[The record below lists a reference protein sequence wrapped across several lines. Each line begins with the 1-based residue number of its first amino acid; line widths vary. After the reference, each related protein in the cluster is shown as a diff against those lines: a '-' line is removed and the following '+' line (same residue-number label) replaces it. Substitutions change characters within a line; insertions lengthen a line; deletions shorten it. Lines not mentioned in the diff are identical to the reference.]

1 MSEASGVDAAWIEAT
16 LLELARADT
25 TVPQGRTEVEEGDP
39 RIAHYV
45 LDVVAPL
52 VEKLGPTS
60 LEFTPAHDLVAVF
73 RGRASGPCLLLMGY
87 AVAQHANLMDRAL
100 WGTRGPGDR
109 YGVDGDCVF
118 GPGTSQNKGPL
129 AAALGALRAVLA
141 AGGLRAGTLIL
152 AVNTEGRSSHDG
164 SRRVFDVLKRLGLR
178 PDAAILAFGTSNRI
192 SLGNRGRIDVYV
204 TIRGQVAHSS
214 QPHRGKN
221 VIVGAAEAVQRL
233 GRLRLGAQ
241 HPILG
246 PEQLTV
252 NQLVCSPVAPHTIPD
267 TARLV
272 IDRRLVPGGTDPERA
287 VAEIRATLAD
297 LLPFEVEVEPGAL
310 HLPAL
315 VDPDS
320 RIVTVLRR
328 AGELA
333 LGRPFETIHIP
344 NTFDAGYACAQGT
357 PAVMLGPA
365 SRAESRYGADVTG
378 VELVS
383 LHDVVKAGRVYAT
396 ALPLFISER

>member
-1 MSEASGVDAAWIEAT
+1 MSEVDAAWVEAT
-16 LLELARADT
+16 LLELARVDT
-25 TVPQGRTEVEEGDP
+25 TVPAGRTEVEDGDP
-39 RIAHYV
+39 RIGHYV
-45 LDVVAPL
+45 RDVVAPI
-52 VEKLGPTS
+52 VEKLGPAS
-60 LEFTPAHDLVAVF
+60 LDFTAAHDLIAVF
-73 RGRASGPCLLLMGY
+73 RGRAPGPCLLLMGY

-141 AGGLRAGTLIL
+141 AGRRPAGTVVL
-152 AVNTEGRSSHDG
+152 AVNTEGRSSHGG
-164 SRRVFDVLKRLGLR
+164 SRRVFDVLTRLGLR
-178 PDAAILAFGTSNRI
+178 PDAAVLAFGTANRI
-192 SLGNRGRIDVYV
+192 SLGNRGRIDVCV
-204 TIRGQVAHSS
+204 SIRGQVAHSS
-214 QPHRGKN
+214 QPSRGKN

-233 GRLRLGAQ
+233 GRLSLGAE

-252 NQLVCSPVAPHTIPD
+252 YQLVCSPVAPHTIPD

-272 IDRRLVPGGTDPERA
+272 IDRRLVPGGTDPEHA

-297 LLPFEVEVEPGAL
+297 LPPFEVEVQPGAL

-315 VDPDS
+315 VDPES

-328 AGELA
+328 AGEIV
-333 LGRPFETIHIP
+333 LGRPLETMHVP

-365 SRAESRYGADVTG
+365 SRAGSRYGADVTG

-383 LHDVVKAGRVYAT
+383 VEEVMKASRVYAGGIS
-396 ALPLFISER
+396 LFLGGDGS